1 VERYGKVWIRCG
13 EVWKGGGR
21 CGKVWKGVE
30 MCGKVWKKVWKG
42 VGVEKVWTGLERF
55 GKVREGECVERCEKV

>member
-1 VERYGKVWIRCG
+1 MD
-13 EVWKGGGR
+13 EVWRGMER
-21 CGKVWKGVE
+21 WWKVWKGLE
-30 MCGKVWKKVWKG
+30 MFGKVWKKAWKG